1 MISKL
6 QVNNSIHAF
15 LYSPYYLI
23 MMGAITY
30 LGWMLDQ
37 SAIGMAILLIIGGL
51 SLLVNRD
58 FLPVIPAIAFP
69 IFCPSSM
76 DFMDHKTNLIIVV
89 AGACFMS
96 VCFIAHF
103 ILFRPKFKLFKLT
116 IPLIMVS
123 VALFAG
129 GLGSISVDSY
139 VSSFA
144 FILALGPLMLL
155 FYYIMMLYF
164 CPTPDVD
171 ARKYVCIIMTVLAAI
186 LCGEVITFIVRFE
199 KPLIDL
205 IRDPFILGWGNRNT
219 VGLIFTL
226 TIPLTFY
233 LAYCKK
239 HVMAICL
246 YLFAIIQYTLIAIM
260 FTRSGLI
267 SCTFVLTLSII
278 YTFWKGKNKSSLIYA
293 IAIIFA
299 LVSIFA
305 LMNPDI
311 INAIIMKF
319 KDMANMDSTGRIELY
334 IEAFK
339 LFLADPIFGVGLGYV
354 GNITH
359 KPEFA
364 IYWFHSTIMQVI
376 GSMGIIGIIAYT
388 TLYISRGIQLFK
400 NFSNFNMLLAIAI
413 IGFEA
418 ICLIESG
425 TFLPFPTLFLS
436 IFLTAFLE
444 FSNAQESPS
453 TDTIR
458 LVREPITIN

>member
-6 QVNNSIHAF
+6 QVNNSIHVF

-23 MMGAITY
+23 MMGVITY

-51 SLLVNRD
+51 ILLVNRD

-69 IFCPSSM
+69 IFCPSTV
-76 DFMDHKTNLIIVV
+76 DFMDHKMNLMIVV

-96 VCFIAHF
+96 ACFIAHF
-103 ILFRPKFKLFKLT
+103 ILFRPKFKMFKLT
-116 IPLIMVS
+116 IPLILVS
-123 VALFAG
+123 GALFAG
-129 GLGSISVDSY
+129 GIGSIGVDSY
-139 VSSFA
+139 VSSLA

-171 ARKYVCIIMTVLAAI
+171 AKKYVCILMSVLACV
-186 LCGEVITFIVRFE
+186 LCAEVLTFIIRFE
-199 KPLIDL
+199 DPFVDL
-205 IRDPFILGWGNRNT
+205 IRNSFILGWGNRNT

-233 LAYCKK
+233 FAYSTKQI
-239 HVMAICL
+239 MAICI
-246 YLFAIIQYTLIAIM
+246 YLLAILQYSLVAFM
-260 FTRSGLI
+260 FSRAGLI
-267 SCTFVLTLSII
+267 SCTFVLALSII
-278 YTFWKGKNKSSLIYA
+278 YTLWKGKSKSALIYA
-293 IAIIFA
+293 LAIVASTVSLYTIIYPEIITSLIAKF
-299 LVSIFA
+299 S
-305 LMNPDI
+305 DI
-311 INAIIMKF
+311 
-319 KDMANMDSTGRIELY
+319 ANLDSTGRVELY
-334 IEAFK
+334 FESFK
-339 LFLADPIFGVGLGYV
+339 LFIANPIFGAGLGYV

-364 IYWFHSTIMQVI
+364 IYWFHSTIMQVM
-376 GSMGIIGIIAYT
+376 GCMGIIGIIAYT
-388 TLYISRGIQLFK
+388 TLYISRGIQLFN
-400 NFSNFNMLLAIAI
+400 NFSNFNMIMAIAI

-425 TFLPFPTLFLS
+425 TFLPFPTLFLT

-444 FSNAQESPS
+444 YSNSQESSS